1 MFRICSK
8 LTVNT
13 PERRQLTTI
22 GVTRKIP
29 PVKLTPGE
37 FPPETPQDYV
47 LCNVRSFTTEIIIF
61 SMISFSS
68 ISLFSLLEIN

>member
-29 PVKLTPGE
+29 SVKLTPGE
-37 FPPETPQDYV
+37 FPPETPPG
-47 LCNVRSFTTEIIIF
+47 LCIMQCTLIYNRNYNFLYD
-61 SMISFSS
+61 
-68 ISLFSLLEIN
+68 LF